1 MSSIPKRDTPPAA
14 PEPDSAASGSAFD
27 MAEFEALLDAAVDGV
42 VISDVRGKILR
53 VNQATERLFGYTEQE
68 LVGQRVDM
76 IMTKT
81 DARAHNRYID
91 NYLKT
96 GKRKIIGIGREVE
109 ARRKDGTVF
118 PVALSIG
125 EARLHDSLHFVGLIR
140 DLTEQKR
147 AEEEALRQRA
157 LMNHASRLTTMGE
170 MAAAL
175 AHELN
180 QPLAAIS
187 NYTSAGKR
195 LLDQDGSVAEDDL
208 RTALQEIGAQAHRA
222 GEIIQRIRDYA
233 RRRKSEYHLVA
244 VDEMIREILPLAR
257 MDTHA
262 NNVDFRILVEEH
274 LPPIVADRI
283 QVQQVLLNLI
293 RNGVDSM
300 QDLPETGRRLDLRA
314 WLDEEQIRIS
324 ITDRGCGVSEAAAAH
339 LFTPFFTTKESG
351 MGMGLA
357 ICRSII
363 TAHGGT
369 LDFFNNP
376 VAGATFFMALPVS
389 ES

>member
-1 MSSIPKRDTPPAA
+1 MSSIPKPNAHAAA
-14 PEPDSAASGSAFD
+14 PQADSGARVSAFD
-27 MAEFEALLDAAVDGV
+27 VAEFDALLDAAVDGIV
-42 VISDVRGKILR
+42 VSDVQGKILR
-53 VNQATERLFGYTEQE
+53 VNQATEDLFGYTEDE
-68 LVGQRVDM
+68 LLGKRIDM

-81 DARAHNRYID
+81 DARAHGRYIN
-91 NYLKT
+91 NYLNT

-109 ARRKDGTVF
+109 AKRKDGTVF
-118 PVALSIG
+118 PVSLSIG
-125 EARLHDSLHFVGLIR
+125 EARVRDRLHFVGLIR

-195 LLDQDGSVAEDDL
+195 LLDQDDSVAKDDL
-208 RTALQEIGAQAHRA
+208 RIALQEIAAQAYRA
-222 GEIIQRIRDYA
+222 GEIIQRIRDFA
-233 RRRKSEYHLVA
+233 RSRTGEHELVA
-244 VDEMIREILPLAR
+244 VEEMIKEILPLAK
-257 MDTHA
+257 MDAKA
-262 NNVDFRILVEEH
+262 NHVDFRILLEDD
-274 LPPIVADRI
+274 LPPITADRI
-283 QVQQVLLNLI
+283 QIQQVLLNLI

-300 QDLPETGRRLDLRA
+300 QELPETGRRLDLRA
-314 WLDEEQIRIS
+314 WLDEKQVRIS
-324 ITDRGCGVSEAAAAH
+324 ITDRGCGVSEAAADH

-363 TAHGGT
+363 AAHGGT

-376 VAGATFFMALPVS
+376 VAGSTFFMALPLS
-389 ES
+389 EQ